1 MPLLALSDH
10 WRVAH
15 DGRLQWIVE
24 QRRGRR
30 WRGRRF
36 HVERDALLR
45 SIAEMY
51 GPIDPATVATIQA
64 WPARYADAKFN
75 QTHPDRA
82 AACHEPV
89 IWLFDII
96 E

>member
-1 MPLLALSDH
+1 MPPEPTAAQSGDMPLLPLSDR

-45 SIAEMY
+45 SIAEMC
-51 GPIDPATVATIQA
+51 GPVEPAAVATIRA
-64 WPARYADAKFN
+64 WPARYAAAVFN
-75 QTHPDRA
+75 QAQPDRVA
-82 AACHEPV
+82 A
-89 IWLFDII
+89 
-96 E
+96 